1 MTSNRNRTAVLALGG
16 NALSPK
22 GEVDTIANQFSHTR
36 ESLSAIRHLISE
48 GYNLVITH
56 GNGPQV
62 GNALLRTELTAD
74 KAPILPLG
82 ICVADVEGGMGYM
95 IQQSVQNLL
104 KRENVHKDVVTIITQ
119 VLVDKNDP
127 EIKNPSKE
135 IGQRYDGK
143 IASALADR
151 FSWTVRE
158 TSSGDWRRVVPSPKP
173 ISIVE
178 ADAIRELVDAEKI
191 VIAAGGGGIPV
202 YTMDSGDL
210 EGFDAVVDK
219 DLASAIVAHEIGAC
233 DFFIL
238 TDVRTVFLNFGQ
250 KNETPIHRMTVTE
263 AQTYLKEGQF
273 TPGTMEPKISAAM
286 DFINKGGERVLISAI
301 DSLAEALLGETGT
314 VITNQS

>member
-16 NALSPK
+16 NAISPK

-36 ESLSAIRHLISE
+36 ESLSAIR
-48 GYNLVITH
+48 
-56 GNGPQV
+56 
-62 GNALLRTELTAD
+62 
-74 KAPILPLG
+74 
-82 ICVADVEGGMGYM
+82 
-95 IQQSVQNLL
+95 
-104 KRENVHKDVVTIITQ
+104 
-119 VLVDKNDP
+119 
-127 EIKNPSKE
+127 
-135 IGQRYDGK
+135 
-143 IASALADR
+143 
-151 FSWTVRE
+151 
-158 TSSGDWRRVVPSPKP
+158 
-173 ISIVE
+173 
-178 ADAIRELVDAEKI
+178 ELVGAEKI

-202 YTMDSGDL
+202 YTMESGDL

-286 DFINKGGERVLISAI
+286 DFINRGGERVFISAI

-314 VITNQS
+314 VITNHS